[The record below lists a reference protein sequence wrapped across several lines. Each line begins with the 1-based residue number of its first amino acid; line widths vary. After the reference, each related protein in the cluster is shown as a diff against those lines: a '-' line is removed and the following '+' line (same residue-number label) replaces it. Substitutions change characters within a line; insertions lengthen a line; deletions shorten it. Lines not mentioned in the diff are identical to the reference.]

1 MIHGKLRD
9 LKKKKK
15 NIQSRFKLCYISTP
29 GQFKNLHVST
39 YK

>member
-1 MIHGKLRD
+1 MIHGQLRD
-9 LKKKKK
+9 LKKK

>member
-9 LKKKKK
+9 LKKKI
-15 NIQSRFKLCYISTP
+15 IQSRFKLYYISTP
-29 GQFKNLHVST
+29 GQFKNLHVLT